1 MKNKYTSFCCIKC
14 KNEITIKNDEISAN
28 YCPECN
34 FILEK
39 IVSLLNSDNNKPF
52 EKKDIELKKIN
63 FYYDVKTIYET
74 KIYSNLYSL
83 LKESVIDENSDLNIG
98 KSDLK
103 QIFKDN
109 INKNINLLTLD
120 LKSFNEFD
128 INKIEFSNIVVV
140 FYISRKKM
148 AFDLIGDLLDNFD
161 KKLSLDTQL
170 EYGLIF
176 EDSMPQAQM
185 VDIIYA

>member
-14 KNEITIKNDEISAN
+14 KNEITIKNDKISAN

-63 FYYDVKTIYET
+63 FYYDVKPIYET
-74 KIYSNLYSL
+74 KIYSNLHSL
-83 LKESVIDENSDLNIG
+83 LKESLLDENSDLNIG

-109 INKNINLLTLD
+109 INLLTLD

-128 INKIEFSNIVVV
+128 ISKIEFSNIVVV

-185 VDIIYA
+185 VDIIYT